1 MPYRVMQSDWCNS
14 QGLITF
20 HVFAEEFKG
29 ITQSL
34 DRIQRA
40 TIWKKDFVILFFHED
55 RFFFFF
61 PTLLEIFFLN
71 TFLEFAWI
79 IQLSV
84 SIGKFMLNN
93 FSFRLKSTV
102 KQRCFI
108 IALLFG
114 CRLVLSCKKPFRD
127 TEMGIWGY
135 SV

>member
-1 MPYRVMQSDWCNS
+1 MKID
-14 QGLITF
+14 
-20 HVFAEEFKG
+20 
-29 ITQSL
+29 
-34 DRIQRA
+34 
-40 TIWKKDFVILFFHED
+40 
-55 RFFFFF
+55 FFFF

-127 TEMGIWGY
+127 TEMGI
-135 SV
+135 